1 MKKNIII
8 FAPHQDDEVIG
19 CGGII
24 QKLISNQD
32 NVYLAIATQSSGIIK
47 KYNAKEYSEDCAE
60 KRNRECFKAASI
72 LGIGPSKISYLIS
85 PEYHMRLDSL
95 DKISIIT
102 TIEGLLQN
110 VKPSSIFIPAYSL
123 NQDHKIMNEC
133 LLTASRPHVYS
144 GNILEYEVENEINF
158 CPNFYVPLCREDVEK
173 KVQAL
178 SCYQTQMKK
187 GNTTLSKDYI
197 LTRAK
202 YRGRELYVQYA
213 EAFCIVR
220 GRLY

>member
-1 MKKNIII
+1 
-8 FAPHQDDEVIG
+8 
-19 CGGII
+19 
-24 QKLISNQD
+24 
-32 NVYLAIATQSSGIIK
+32 
-47 KYNAKEYSEDCAE
+47 
-60 KRNRECFKAASI
+60 
-72 LGIGPSKISYLIS
+72 
-85 PEYHMRLDSL
+85 MRLDSL

-158 CPNFYVPLCREDVEK
+158 CPNFYVPLCKEDVEK